1 MNIQIVRKCKDI
13 PVATDK
19 TDALNTGT
27 SNTVTLLF
35 KKSHL
40 RTQYKKIPIVSM
52 YDEEGM
58 YLPVSLKLTQIQS
71 KIPSSLLSRWI
82 NANCSEKLLTLKDVC
97 STVEKVKDGVNKGWW
112 FTNAE
117 DSIYGLH
124 RINVSEG
131 GNTFRV
137 TTIDDGL
144 GMQSVLNILKEL
156 QIEVECVYNKETQKM
171 EKILITGEG
180 L

>member
-1 MNIQIVRKCKDI
+1 MNIQIVRKQ
-13 PVATDK
+13 PVVPVTADK
-19 TDALNTGT
+19 A
-27 SNTVTLLF
+27 VTLLF

-40 RTQYKKIPIVSM
+40 RTQYKKIPIITM
-52 YDEEGM
+52 YDEEGA

-82 NANCSEKLLTLKDVC
+82 NANCSEKLLTLKDSC
-97 STVEKVKDGVNKGWW
+97 NTVERIKDGVNKGWW
-112 FTNAE
+112 FTQK
-117 DSIYGLH
+117 DQTIYGIH
-124 RINVSEG
+124 KHKVSEN

-137 TTIDDGL
+137 VTIEDGI

>member
-1 MNIQIVRKCKDI
+1 MNIQIVRKQ
-13 PVATDK
+13 PVVPMTTNK
-19 TDALNTGT
+19 TN
-27 SNTVTLLF
+27 SVTLLF
-35 KKSHL
+35 EKSHL
-40 RTQYKKIPIVSM
+40 LTQYKKIPIVSM

-71 KIPSSLLSRWI
+71 KVPSTLLSRWI
-82 NANCSEKLLTLKDVC
+82 NANCSEKLLTLKDRC
-97 STVEKVKDGVNKGWW
+97 NTVERVKDGINKGWW
-112 FTNAE
+112 FTQKDN
-117 DSIYGLH
+117 SIYGTH
-124 RINVSEG
+124 KHKVSEG

-137 TTIDDGL
+137 VTIEDGI

>member
-1 MNIQIVRKCKDI
+1 MEITVVRKQPSV
-13 PVATDK
+13 PVTTNK
-19 TDALNTGT
+19 
-27 SNTVTLLF
+27 TVTLLF

-58 YLPVSLKLTQIQS
+58 CLPVSLKLTQIQS
-71 KIPSSLLSRWI
+71 KIPSTLLSRWI
-82 NANCSEKLLTLKDVC
+82 NANCSEKLLTLKDRC
-97 STVEKVKDGVNKGWW
+97 STVERIKDGVNKGWW
-112 FTNAE
+112 FTQKDN
-117 DSIYGLH
+117 SIYGLH
-124 RINVSEG
+124 KHKVSEG
-131 GNTFRV
+131 GNTFRI

>member
-1 MNIQIVRKCKDI
+1 MNIQIVRKQPI
-13 PVATDK
+13 VPVTTNK
-19 TDALNTGT
+19 TT
-27 SNTVTLLF
+27 TLVF

-40 RTQYKKIPIVSM
+40 RTQHKKIPIVSM

-71 KIPSSLLSRWI
+71 KVPSTLLSRWI
-82 NANCSEKLLTLKDVC
+82 NANCSEKLLTLKDRC
-97 STVEKVKDGVNKGWW
+97 NTVEKVKDGVNKGWW
-112 FTNAE
+112 FTQKDN
-117 DSIYGLH
+117 SIYGLH
-124 RINVSEG
+124 KHRVSED

-137 TTIDDGL
+137 ITIDDGL

-156 QIEVECVYNKETQKM
+156 QIEVECVYNNETQKM

>member
-1 MNIQIVRKCKDI
+1 MNIQIVRKQPTV
-13 PVATDK
+13 PVTPNK
-19 TDALNTGT
+19 TI
-27 SNTVTLLF
+27 TLVF

-52 YDEEGM
+52 YDEEGL

-71 KIPSSLLSRWI
+71 KVPSTLLSRWI
-82 NANCSEKLLTLKDVC
+82 NANCSEKLLTLKDRC
-97 STVEKVKDGVNKGWW
+97 NTVERIKDGVNKGWW
-112 FTNAE
+112 FTQKDN
-117 DSIYGLH
+117 SIYGTH
-124 RINVSEG
+124 KHKVSEC

-137 TTIDDGL
+137 VTIEDGI

>member
-1 MNIQIVRKCKDI
+1 MNIQVVRKCKDS
-13 PVATDK
+13 PVTTNKA
-19 TDALNTGT
+19 
-27 SNTVTLLF
+27 VTLLF

-52 YDEEGM
+52 YDEEGL

-71 KIPSSLLSRWI
+71 KIPSTLLSRWV

-97 STVEKVKDGVNKGWW
+97 NTVEKVKDGVNKGWW
-112 FTNAE
+112 FTQK
-117 DSIYGLH
+117 DQTIYGLH
-124 RINVSEG
+124 KHKVTEA

-137 TTIDDGL
+137 VTIDDGI

-156 QIEVECVYNKETQKM
+156 QIEVECVYNKGTQKM

>member
-1 MNIQIVRKCKDI
+1 MNIQIVRKQ
-13 PVATDK
+13 PVVPMTTNK
-19 TDALNTGT
+19 TDVLNTGT

-35 KKSHL
+35 EKSHL
-40 RTQYKKIPIVSM
+40 RTQFGKIPIVSM

-58 YLPVSLKLTQIQS
+58 YVPVSLKLTQIQS

-82 NANCSEKLLTLKDVC
+82 NANCSEKLLTLKNVC
-97 STVEKVKDGVNKGWW
+97 STVERIKDGVNKGWW
-112 FTNAE
+112 FTQKDN
-117 DSIYGLH
+117 SIYGTH
-124 RINVSEG
+124 KHKVSEG
-131 GNTFRV
+131 GNTFRIV
-137 TTIDDGL
+137 TIDDGL

-171 EKILITGEG
+171 EKILITGEV

>member
-1 MNIQIVRKCKDI
+1 MNIQIVRKQPI
-13 PVATDK
+13 VPVTLDK
-19 TDALNTGT
+19 
-27 SNTVTLLF
+27 TVTLLF

-58 YLPVSLKLTQIQS
+58 YLPVSLKLTQVQS

-82 NANCSEKLLTLKDVC
+82 NANCSEKLLTLKDRS

-112 FTNAE
+112 FTDAE

>member
-1 MNIQIVRKCKDI
+1 MNIQIVRKQ
-13 PVATDK
+13 PVVPVTTNK
-19 TDALNTGT
+19 TN
-27 SNTVTLLF
+27 SVTLLF

-40 RTQYKKIPIVSM
+40 HTQYKKIPIVSM

-71 KIPSSLLSRWI
+71 KIPSTLLSRWI
-82 NANCSEKLLTLKDVC
+82 NANCSEKLLTLKDR
-97 STVEKVKDGVNKGWW
+97 SNTVERIKDGVNKGWW
-112 FTNAE
+112 FTQK
-117 DSIYGLH
+117 DQTIYGIH
-124 RINVSEG
+124 KHKVSEN

-137 TTIDDGL
+137 VTIEDGV

>member
-1 MNIQIVRKCKDI
+1 MNIQIVRKKV
-13 PVATDK
+13 PVK
-19 TDALNTGT
+19 
-27 SNTVTLLF
+27 SVTLLF

-71 KIPSSLLSRWI
+71 KIPSTLLSRWI
-82 NANCSEKLLTLKDVC
+82 NANCSEKLLTLKDR
-97 STVEKVKDGVNKGWW
+97 SNTVEKVKDGVNKGWW
-112 FTNAE
+112 FTQK
-117 DSIYGLH
+117 DQTIYGLH
-124 RINVSEG
+124 KYKVSES

-137 TTIDDGL
+137 VTIEDGI

>member
-1 MNIQIVRKCKDI
+1 MNIQVVLKQ
-13 PVATDK
+13 PVVPVTTNK
-19 TDALNTGT
+19 
-27 SNTVTLLF
+27 TVTLLF

-40 RTQYKKIPIVSM
+40 RTQDKKIPIVSM
-52 YDEEGM
+52 YDEEGL

-82 NANCSEKLLTLKDVC
+82 NANCSEKLLTLKDRC
-97 STVEKVKDGVNKGWW
+97 NTVERIKDGVNKGWW
-112 FTNAE
+112 FTQKDN
-117 DSIYGLH
+117 SIYGIH
-124 RINVSEG
+124 KYKVSEG
-131 GNTFRV
+131 GNTLRV
-137 TTIDDGL
+137 ITIEDGI

>member
-1 MNIQIVRKCKDI
+1 MNIQIVRKQ
-13 PVATDK
+13 PVVPVTTNK
-19 TDALNTGT
+19 TA
-27 SNTVTLLF
+27 VLLF

-40 RTQYKKIPIVSM
+40 RTQYKKIPIISM

-71 KIPSSLLSRWI
+71 KIPSTLLSRWI
-82 NANCSEKLLTLKDVC
+82 NANCSEKLLTLKDR
-97 STVEKVKDGVNKGWW
+97 SNTVERIKDGVNKGWW
-112 FTNAE
+112 FTQK
-117 DSIYGLH
+117 DQTIYGIH
-124 RINVSEG
+124 KHKVSEN

-137 TTIDDGL
+137 VTIEDGV

>member
-1 MNIQIVRKCKDI
+1 MNIQIVRKQPI
-13 PVATDK
+13 VPVS
-19 TDALNTGT
+19 
-27 SNTVTLLF
+27 SNKTVTLLF
-35 KKSHL
+35 EKSHL

-52 YDEEGM
+52 YDEEGA

-71 KIPSSLLSRWI
+71 KIPSSLLSRWV
-82 NANCSEKLLTLKDVC
+82 NANCSEKLLTLKDRC
-97 STVEKVKDGVNKGWW
+97 NTVERVKDGVNKGWW
-112 FTNAE
+112 FTQKDN
-117 DSIYGLH
+117 SIYGLH
-124 RINVSEG
+124 KHKVAEN
-131 GNTFRV
+131 GNTFRIV
-137 TTIDDGL
+137 TIDDGL